1 MRTFLGV
8 VVSSAL
14 LLSACGANKEYV
26 NKQVADSEARSSA
39 RMATMQAQT
48 DATAAE
54 VERLGKLSSELSR
67 KTDMALNQAS
77 GFENYEI
84 IWQGEVTFGFDR
96 YELDGVAEQILD
108 GAGGKMTATPHSIIE
123 IAGHTDATGSSTYN
137 YTLGERRA
145 NSAKRYLADRYGI
158 GLYRMFVISYG
169 KDKIVSLPDERHG
182 NAKNRRVILKA
193 WAPKQIAA
201 Q

>member
-1 MRTFLGV
+1 MKQFLGMV
-8 VVSSAL
+8 VLSAL
-14 LLSACGANKEYV
+14 LLGACGAKKDYV
-26 NKQVADSEARSSA
+26 NQQVADSEARTSA
-39 RMATMQAQT
+39 RLASLQAES
-48 DATAAE
+48 DSTAAE
-54 VERLGKLSSELSR
+54 VERLGRLSGELSR

-84 IWQGEVTFGFDR
+84 LWQGEISFGFDR
-96 YELDGVAEQILD
+96 YELDGVAQQILD
-108 GAGGKMTATPHSIIE
+108 GAGGKLTATPHSIIE
-123 IAGHTDATGSSTYN
+123 IAGHTDATGSATYN

-158 GLYRMFVISYG
+158 GLYRMFAISYG

-182 NAKNRRVILKA
+182 NAKNRRVILKV
-193 WAPKQIAA
+193 WGPKQVAA